1 MPTRRLL
8 TTGLAATLTVGLS
21 APTALRAQTR
31 GFASAQAYSDGKRG
45 VSLLVRQ
52 SGRTVHESYAS
63 GGGPNRGWELASG
76 TKSFCGVLVA
86 AMVQDGKITL
96 DERCAETLSEWRDD
110 ATKATVTIR
119 DLLTLTGGVG
129 AGTLGRPPSYA
140 EAAAAP
146 LSIAPRSRF
155 AYGPQPFQVF
165 GEIVRR
171 KLANAGRSGDVLA
184 FMRSR
189 ILTPMG
195 VTPQS
200 WRGPPGQPTLPSGAQ
215 VTARDWASFGEA
227 VMAGG
232 RGLVDADTLTANF
245 VGTSLNPG
253 YGLTWWL
260 LRPGL
265 IGPGRRS
272 GLGEEGSAVAA
283 YADVRMAAGAGN
295 QRLYLIPER
304 DMVIV
309 RQATGLLQA
318 LTGDDAGW
326 SDATFLDLIPGLKA

>member
-1 MPTRRLL
+1 M
-8 TTGLAATLTVGLS
+8 
-21 APTALRAQTR
+21 Q
-31 GFASAQAYSDGKRG
+31 
-45 VSLLVRQ
+45 
-52 SGRTVHESYAS
+52 
-63 GGGPNRGWELASG
+63 
-76 TKSFCGVLVA
+76 
-86 AMVQDGKITL
+86 
-96 DERCAETLSEWRDD
+96 
-110 ATKATVTIR
+110 
-119 DLLTLTGGVG
+119 
-129 AGTLGRPPSYA
+129 
-140 EAAAAP
+140 
-146 LSIAPRSRF
+146 
-155 AYGPQPFQVF
+155 
-165 GEIVRR
+165 
-171 KLANAGRSGDVLA
+171 
-184 FMRSR
+184 SR

-195 VTPQS
+195 VTPQA

-232 RGLVDADTLTANF
+232 RGLVGAETLAANF

-265 IGPGRRS
+265 IGPGQRS

-295 QRLYLIPER
+295 QRLYLIPDR

-326 SDATFLDLIPGLKA
+326 SDAEFLSLIPGIRA

>member
-1 MPTRRLL
+1 MSLTRRSL
-8 TTGLAATLTVGLS
+8 TAAVAVTLAAPTVLH
-21 APTALRAQTR
+21 AQSR
-31 GFASAQAYSDGKRG
+31 DLAAAQAYSDGKRG
-45 VSLLVRQ
+45 VSLLIRQ
-52 SGRTVHESYAS
+52 AGRTVHESYAN
-63 GGGPNRGWELASG
+63 GGGQGRGWELASG

-86 AMVQDGKITL
+86 AMVQDGMIAL
-96 DERCAETLSEWRDD
+96 EERCADTLTEWRDD
-110 ATKATVTIR
+110 AAKASVSIH
-119 DLLTLTGGVG
+119 DLLTLTGGIG
-129 AGTLGRPPSYA
+129 AGAMGRPPSYA
-140 EAAAAP
+140 EAVAAP
-146 LSIAPRSRF
+146 LTAAPRSRF

-171 KLANAGRSGDVLA
+171 KLANAGRPDDVLA
-184 FMRSR
+184 FMQSR

-195 VTPQS
+195 VTPQA

-232 RGLVDADTLTANF
+232 RGLVDAETLAANF

-309 RQATGLLQA
+309 RQATGLHQA
-318 LTGDDAGW
+318 LTSDDAGW
-326 SDATFLDLIPGLKA
+326 SDAEFLSLIPGIKA